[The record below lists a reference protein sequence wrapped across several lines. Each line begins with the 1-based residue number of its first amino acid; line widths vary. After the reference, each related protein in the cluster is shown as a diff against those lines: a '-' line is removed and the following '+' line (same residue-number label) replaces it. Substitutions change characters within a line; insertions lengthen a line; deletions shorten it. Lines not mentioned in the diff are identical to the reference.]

1 MRDSLR
7 RKDENDEEDDVLT
20 PLPPPELS
28 KSSSLPGQQQHG
40 GGLGTPTGAMT
51 IIRGFSD
58 EKDPIAAVLN
68 KHGLGWPGTCECLI
82 ESV

>member
-1 MRDSLR
+1 MRNNLQ

-28 KSSSLPGQQQHG
+28 ASSNLPGQQQHG

-68 KHGLGWPGTCECLI
+68 KHGVGWARSWEGLI